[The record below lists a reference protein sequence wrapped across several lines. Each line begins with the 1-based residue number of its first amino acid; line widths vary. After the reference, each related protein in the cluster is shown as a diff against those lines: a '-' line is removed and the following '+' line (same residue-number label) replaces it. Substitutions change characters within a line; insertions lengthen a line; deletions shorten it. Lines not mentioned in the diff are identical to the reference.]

1 MSYTKEQI
9 LKALSE
15 VQYKPA
21 GKDIVSIGMVEE
33 VWTEERK
40 VGFTLV
46 FRQPDDPHL
55 RQVKQD
61 CIKAILIHLDA
72 MADLKDNIK
81 VRVDN
86 TASSAAGILPG
97 VKNVIA
103 IASGKGG
110 VGKSTIAVNLA
121 VALARTGATVGLV
134 DADIYGPSAP
144 LMFGLTEAHPAAEEI
159 DGRTRIHPVEKYGVK
174 VLSIGFFVD
183 PNQALIWRGPMASNA
198 LTQLFNDAEWGMLDY
213 MVVDLPPGT
222 GDIHLTLVQQIPV
235 TGVAIVTTPQEVAL
249 ADARK
254 AVGMFNQKNIKV
266 PILGLIENMSYFT
279 PEELPDNRYYIFGKE
294 GGRRMAAVAGIPLL
308 GEIPLVQGIRESG
321 DTGEPVA
328 LSEGPLGKA
337 FAELA
342 ANLIRQVEER
352 NIRMAPTQVVQMS
365 NDSTPACATE

>member
-1 MSYTKEQI
+1 MSYTREQI

-15 VQYKPA
+15 VQYKPS
-21 GKDIVSIGMVEE
+21 GKDIVANGMVEE
-33 VWTEERK
+33 VWTEDRK

-55 RQVKQD
+55 RQVKQE

-81 VRVDN
+81 VRIDN
-86 TASSAAGILPG
+86 MASSAGILPG
-97 VKNVIA
+97 VKNIVA
-103 IASGKGG
+103 VASGKGG
-110 VGKSTIAVNLA
+110 VGKSTVAVNLA
-121 VALARTGATVGLV
+121 VALAATGARVGLV

-144 LMFGLTEAHPAAEEI
+144 LMFGLTDAHPEAEQI

-183 PNQALIWRGPMASNA
+183 PEQALIWRGPMASNA
-198 LTQLFNDAEWGMLDY
+198 LTQLFNDAEWGELDY

-254 AVGMFNQKNIKV
+254 AVGMFTQKNIKV
-266 PILGLIENMSYFT
+266 PILGIVENMSWFT
-279 PEELPDNRYYIFGKE
+279 PEELPENRYYIFGKE

-321 DTGEPVA
+321 DNGQPVA
-328 LSEGPLGKA
+328 LGDGPLARA
-337 FAELA
+337 FSELA
-342 ANLIRQVEER
+342 ANVIRQVGQR
-352 NIRMAPTQVVQMS
+352 NLRIAPTEVVKM
-365 NDSTPACATE
+365 NDGGPACATE